1 MLTCVF
7 FKIDIAY
14 IANSIL
20 YKLYTKMAVL
30 FLVYGIVITWWKC
43 SVVVFFVVV
52 CFSDLH
58 PLQIMGIDLATWRAR
73 IGLYY
78 YRICH
83 PRGIKWRSSHGGLY
97 KPGVTSWRAREIT
110 PLMLKSYLAVVALSL
125 ILQYIVHT
133 WSKPKG
139 SVGGK
144 IRCHWREAT
153 SRVRETVDDGVTL
166 VLSSSMV
173 VVPLLLVMAG
183 DVELNPGPGGRY
195 LSKYRVIVQMCRL
208 HLEEKYTRDIP
219 TLVRFFI

>member
-1 MLTCVF
+1 MMKMLCGCF
-7 FKIDIAY
+7 F
-14 IANSIL
+14 
-20 YKLYTKMAVL
+20 
-30 FLVYGIVITWWKC
+30 F
-43 SVVVFFVVV
+43 VV

-110 PLMLKSYLAVVALSL
+110 PLMLKSCLAVVALSL

-166 VLSSSMV
+166 VLSSAMV

-195 LSKYRVIVQMCRL
+195 LSKYRVIVQICRL
-208 HLEEKYTRDIP
+208 HLEGKYTRDTP
-219 TLVRFFI
+219 TLACFFI